1 MSSAFIPF
9 PMTEQETQPQPPQ
22 PGGDEFGDTG
32 ADVRQVDP
40 ESIVS
45 HGDAVRKLEA
55 ELAEWKQR
63 HQRALADYQNLSRR
77 SRENENEAQRQGV
90 KDVASAMVTVLD
102 HFEMALNQDMS
113 RATPDQVRA
122 GVVVI
127 RDEIVRTL
135 ARFGLNVIQPKP
147 GEPFDPLR
155 HEAVMQAAAEGIEPN
170 HVAQC
175 FQTGYALGDRTLR
188 PAKVSVST

>member
-1 MSSAFIPF
+1 
-9 PMTEQETQPQPPQ
+9 MTEQETQLPPQ

-45 HGDAVRKLEA
+45 HDDAIRKLEA

-77 SRENENEAQRQGV
+77 SRENENEAQRQGI

-113 RATPDQVRA
+113 KAAPDQVRA

-135 ARFGLNVIQPKP
+135 ARFGLGVIQPKP

-155 HEAVMQAAAEGIEPN
+155 HEAVMQAKSEDMDAN
-170 HVAQC
+170 HIVLC
-175 FQTGYALGDRTLR
+175 LQTGYALGDRTLR
-188 PAKVSVST
+188 PAKVSVSS